1 MEKLVYLQRL
11 TYYLAI
17 PLLVMLFGVN
27 TIFAQSNLPDR
38 TESPFC
44 IVVPTV
50 EDTRVDFPLQSTNVK
65 ATISGVIASVEI
77 EQVYENSGEAALDA
91 TYVFPMST
99 NAAVYSMQMLLDDRV
114 IDAEIKEKAEAQQ
127 IFDEANANGQTA
139 TLLSQERPNV
149 FQMSLANIQPG
160 EELRVK
166 MSYTE
171 LIEPEKGIYQF
182 VFPNLVGPRYFETL
196 RDFEHFA

>member
-1 MEKLVYLQRL
+1 MQKLVYLQRL

-44 IVVPTV
+44 IVIPTV

-127 IFDEANANGQTA
+127 IFDEANA
-139 TLLSQERPNV
+139 LS
-149 FQMSLANIQPG
+149 
-160 EELRVK
+160 
-166 MSYTE
+166 
-171 LIEPEKGIYQF
+171 LIHI
-182 VFPNLVGPRYFETL
+182 
-196 RDFEHFA
+196 